1 MQTMIIKKADI
12 ERAKQTSSFTTY
24 DSMLVKG
31 VAIVL
36 LMFHHCISMNQVEKH
51 TMNFFPFESYHWPVM
66 VCDSFKLCVGMFV
79 FITGYGLYK
88 SFSKIDLKN
97 RAVFNWTGTRLFK
110 TLSGFWIVYI
120 LVFVVT
126 YLVDKRPLTIYVT
139 GPTKMEGSWIY
150 AIIDF
155 LGLAKIADTPS
166 LIGTW
171 WYMSAVVIMIIFFPL
186 LYAMGEKF
194 SYFIT
199 AFAMILLPRIIGQ
212 GFPGTKNVFSF
223 VLVFI
228 FGMVF
233 AKHDL
238 FAKLDKFTLFKKSKL
253 LSDIVLFFVYMLA
266 FFMIVYLTDKIG
278 RKYLWE
284 FNYSIAPLI
293 VILFCNRYL
302 KRIPVLNRGLMYIGN
317 HSLNI
322 FLIHTFIRYEYLNDF
337 TYSFKYALLIPFVL
351 LAISFTLSVVVE
363 LFKKLIRYDKLVS
376 KVIGKLFSDKNKKP
390 EQS

>member
-1 MQTMIIKKADI
+1 MIIRKSDI
-12 ERAKQTSSFTTY
+12 EKARQKSSFTTY

-51 TMNFFPFESYHWPVM
+51 TMNFFPFNSYHWPVM
-66 VCDSFKLCVGMFV
+66 VCDSFKLCVGMFI
-79 FITGYGLYK
+79 FITGFGLYK
-88 SFSKIDLKN
+88 SFSKIELKN

-110 TLSGFWIVYI
+110 TLSGFWFVYI
-120 LVFVVT
+120 IVFIVT
-126 YLVDKRPLTIYVT
+126 FIIDRRPLTIYVT
-139 GPTKMEGSWIY
+139 GPTKMEGSWLY

-155 LGLAKIADTPS
+155 LGLAHITGTPS

-171 WYMSAVVIMIIFFPL
+171 WYMSAVIILIVFFPL

-194 SYFIT
+194 SYFVT

-223 VLVFI
+223 VLAFL

-233 AKHDL
+233 AKYDL
-238 FAKLDKFTLFKKSKL
+238 FAKQDKFTLFKNKKL
-253 LSDIVLFFVYMLA
+253 LSDILLFFVYMAA
-266 FFMIVYLTDKIG
+266 FFLIVVLTDKLG

-284 FNYSIAPLI
+284 LNYCIAPLI
-293 VILFCNRYL
+293 VVMFSNKYL
-302 KRIPVLNRGLMYIGN
+302 KRIPVLNKALMYIGN

-337 TYSFKYALLIPFVL
+337 TYSFKYAILIPFIL
-351 LAISFTLSVVVE
+351 LAISFALSVLVE
-363 LFKKLIRYDKLVS
+363 LFKKLLHYNEIMEKLR
-376 KVIGKLFSDKNKKP
+376 IKLFSREKP
-390 EQS
+390 VEC